1 MFISETASIPLLDL
15 GFAISA
21 SAQDAAKT
29 FKLIK
34 EAISSIAE
42 RYKTSNIR
50 YALLTFGDTVY
61 REVNFTQ
68 ELPGLEALQM
78 ALEKVSQ
85 PSGEPDLEAALL
97 DARMMFKEAPS
108 RPGAKKVLV
117 VIMDKKSISSAKE
130 VTESAKLL
138 EDNSIKVIPVAVG
151 SDTSLPELE
160 KTTTNKKFT
169 VTVGV
174 DEDPERL
181 GEEIMRKALKSK

>member
-29 FKLIK
+29 FKLMK

-50 YALLTFGDTVY
+50 YALLTFGDTVN

-117 VIMDKKSISSAKE
+117 VIMDKRSISSAKE

-138 EDNSIKVIPVAVG
+138 EDNSIKVVPVAVG

>member
-1 MFISETASIPLLDL
+1 MDL

-29 FKLIK
+29 FKLMK

-50 YALLTFGDTVY
+50 YALLTFGDTVN

-138 EDNSIKVIPVAVG
+138 EDNSIKVVPVAVG

>member
-29 FKLIK
+29 FKLMK

-50 YALLTFGDTVY
+50 YALLTFGDTVN

-85 PSGEPDLEAALL
+85 PSGKPDLEAALL

-138 EDNSIKVIPVAVG
+138 EDNSIKVVPVAVG